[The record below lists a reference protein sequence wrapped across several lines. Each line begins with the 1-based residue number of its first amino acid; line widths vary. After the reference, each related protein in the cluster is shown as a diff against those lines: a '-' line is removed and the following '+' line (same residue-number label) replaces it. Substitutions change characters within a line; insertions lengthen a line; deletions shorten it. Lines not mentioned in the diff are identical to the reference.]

1 MARLARVE
9 VFAADE
15 IAIVH
20 VMNRTVRRCFLLGD
34 DPFSGK
40 NFDHRKLW
48 LDQQLIHQARHF
60 GIDLLCQAILSNHFH
75 LVLRSRPDVVAEWDN
90 SEVARRWLMLC
101 PERRDANG
109 KPAEPMESEVNHIR
123 NDKARLKIIRSRLSD
138 VSWWMR
144 LLSQNIA
151 QRANKE
157 DLEVGKFWQARYRAV
172 RLLDETAILA
182 CAAYVDL
189 NPIRAALAE
198 TIEES
203 DFTSAQK
210 RCCDVQVKFSVGSVE
225 CSLDGDTTS
234 RNAADVQVSN
244 GRVVPPRDRPRHES
258 SERQERGRMARHLAP
273 VELRGGS
280 SMTGPCV
287 HKQGARCS
295 NKGFLPISTAEYLSL
310 LDWTARQT
318 RSGKR
323 GSTPKQFAPLFD
335 RLGITAE
342 IWSRL
347 VKDFGKLFSVV
358 AGQPQRIDEHRS
370 KGSSRRY
377 RTRQETREL
386 LATV

>member
-1 MARLARVE
+1 
-9 VFAADE
+9 
-15 IAIVH
+15 
-20 VMNRTVRRCFLLGD
+20 
-34 DPFSGK
+34 
-40 NFDHRKLW
+40 
-48 LDQQLIHQARHF
+48 
-60 GIDLLCQAILSNHFH
+60 
-75 LVLRSRPDVVAEWDN
+75 
-90 SEVARRWLMLC
+90 MLC

-123 NDKARLKIIRSRLSD
+123 NDTARLKIIRSRLSD
-138 VSWWMR
+138 ISWWMR

-198 TIEES
+198 TIEAS

-210 RCCDVQVKFSVGSVE
+210 RCHDVQSRHAAVSKSSQLKQHCCEQNSSKAEGAVAVE
-225 CSLDGDTTS
+225 CVGCDSGDGLLSRVGDTGNIGATAS
-234 RNAADVQVSN
+234 VQ
-244 GRVVPPRDRPRHES
+244 
-258 SERQERGRMARHLAP
+258 RGSRHLAP
-273 VELRGGS
+273 VELRGGAS
-280 SMTGPCV
+280 TTGPCV
-287 HKQGARCS
+287 HKQGDRCS
-295 NKGFLPISTAEYLSL
+295 NKGFLPMSTADYLSL

-323 GSTPKQFAPLFD
+323 GSTPKQFAALFD
-335 RLGITAE
+335 RLGISQE
-342 IWSRL
+342 IWCRL

-370 KGSSRRY
+370 KDSSRRY